1 MANRPQITYA
11 ATENGILLLTLSGSW
26 RSIDPTPS
34 SEKFEDR
41 LFAVGEVTKV
51 SFDSRGITAWDSGLP
66 IFLIKIKLVCDRE
79 GIELDTSGLPKGA
92 GDLLRLA
99 MAVPEREGARRDDIK
114 RSFLERMGTSTIEA
128 GHSWRDT
135 LTFLGEVVIAMG
147 RFFRG
152 KARYLRSDLFL
163 FIQASGVQALGIVSL
178 ISLLVGVI
186 LAFIGAVQLEMFG
199 AEIYVANLVGL
210 ATVRAMAAIM
220 TGIVLAGRTGAS
232 YAAQLGTMQVNEEID
247 ALRTL
252 GISPMEFLVLPRMIA
267 LILMTPLLCLYAD
280 LMGILG
286 GALVGVG
293 MFDITPMEYFEQTK
307 AAIPIRH
314 IWVGLFQGA
323 VYGVLVAIAGC
334 LRGMQCGRSAWEVGA
349 AATSAVVTSIT
360 WIIASCAVMT
370 MIFNQLGI

>member
-1 MANRPQITYA
+1 MTTRPQITYTT
-11 ATENGILLLTLSGSW
+11 TEDGTLLLTLSGSW
-26 RSIDPTPS
+26 RSTDLIPT
-34 SEKFEDR
+34 SEELEDR
-41 LFAVGEVTKV
+41 LFAAGEVTKV
-51 SFDSRGITAWDSGLP
+51 SFDGGGITAWDSGLP

-79 GIELDTSGLPKGA
+79 GIELDPSGLPKGA

-99 MAVPEREGARRDDIK
+99 TAVPEREGVRREDIK
-114 RSFLERMGTSTIEA
+114 RSFLERVGSSTIEA

-135 LTFLGEVVIAMG
+135 LTFLGEVVIATG

-152 KARYLRSDLFL
+152 KAQYLKSDLFL
-163 FIQASGVQALGIVSL
+163 FIQESGAQALGIVSL

-252 GISPMEFLVLPRMIA
+252 GISPMEFLVMPRMMA

-280 LMGILG
+280 LLGILG
-286 GALVGVG
+286 GAVVGVG
-293 MFDITPMEYFEQTK
+293 MFDITPMEYYEQTK
-307 AAIPIRH
+307 AAIPMRH

-323 VYGVLVAIAGC
+323 VYGVLVAVAGC
-334 LRGMQCGRSAWEVGA
+334 LRGMQCGRSAWGVGA
-349 AATSAVVTSIT
+349 AATSAVVTGIT

>member
-1 MANRPQITYA
+1 MVDPPQITYI
-11 ATENGILLLTLSGSW
+11 ATEDSILLLTLSGSW
-26 RSIDPTPS
+26 RSVNSIPT
-34 SEKFEDR
+34 SEELENRFVAAGK
-41 LFAVGEVTKV
+41 VNKV
-51 SFDSRGITAWDSGLP
+51 SFDGGGITAWDSGLP
-66 IFLIKIKLVCDRE
+66 IFLIKVKLICDRE
-79 GIELDTSGLPKGA
+79 GIELDTSALPKGA
-92 GDLLRLA
+92 GDLMRLA
-99 MAVPEREGARRDDIK
+99 LAVPEREGARRKDIK
-114 RSFLERMGTSTIEA
+114 KTYLERVGTSTIEA

-135 LTFLGEVVIAMG
+135 LTFLGEVVIATG

-152 KARYLRSDLFL
+152 KAQYLKSDLFL
-163 FIQASGVQALGIVSL
+163 FIQEAGVQALGIVSL
-178 ISLLVGVI
+178 ISLLIGVI

-252 GISPMEFLVLPRMIA
+252 GISPMEFLVMPRMIA

-280 LMGILG
+280 LLGILG
-286 GALVGVG
+286 GAAVGVG
-293 MFDITPMEYFEQTK
+293 MFDITLTEYYQQTR
-307 AAIPIRH
+307 AAISMQH
-314 IWVGLFQGA
+314 VGVGLFQGA
-323 VYGVLVAIAGC
+323 VYGVLVAVAGC
-334 LRGMQCGRSAWEVGA
+334 MRGMQCGRSAWGVGA
-349 AATSAVVTSIT
+349 AATSAVVTGIT

>member
-1 MANRPQITYA
+1 MGTPLRITYTVA
-11 ATENGILLLTLSGSW
+11 EGRILLLTLSGSW
-26 RSIDPTPS
+26 RIRDPIPT
-34 SEKFEDR
+34 SEEFENR
-41 LFAVGEVTKV
+41 LFAAGEVTNV
-51 SFDSRGITAWDSGLP
+51 SFDGREIITWDSALP
-66 IFLIKIKLVCDRE
+66 IFLKKIKLVCDRE
-79 GIELDTSGLPKGA
+79 GIGLDPSGLPEGA

-99 MAVPEREGARRDDIK
+99 TTVPEREDMRREDIK
-114 RSFLERMGTSTIEA
+114 RSFLVKVGTSTIDA
-128 GHSWRDT
+128 GHSWRET
-135 LTFLGEVVIAMG
+135 LTFLGEIVIATG

-152 KARYLRSDLFL
+152 NAQYLKSDLFL
-163 FIQASGVQALGIVSL
+163 FIQESGAQALGIVGL
-178 ISLLVGVI
+178 ISFLVGVI
-186 LAFIGAVQLEMFG
+186 LAFIGAEQLAMSG

-252 GISPMEFLVLPRMIA
+252 GISPIEFLVMPRMMA

-280 LMGILG
+280 LLGILG
-286 GALVGVG
+286 GAVVGIG
-293 MFDITPMEYFEQTK
+293 LFGITPIEYYQQTR
-307 AAIPIRH
+307 AAIPMVN

-323 VYGVLVAIAGC
+323 VYGVLVAVAGC
-334 LRGMQCGRSAWEVGA
+334 LRGMQCGRSAWDVGA
-349 AATSAVVTSIT
+349 AATSAVVTGIT